1 MQHGALTAPPR
12 RSYRKAGNLELI
24 PRRVY
29 RPTLVRYDQRT
40 SSPVQTP
47 LNAAAS
53 TAGALLSSS
62 TFLVP
67 QFQREYSWL
76 ADEVADFFTD
86 LRNNIDSD
94 SYFLGL
100 VILTD
105 EDEDANELP
114 RKHVV
119 DGQQRLIT
127 LTLLA
132 NVIYTEARERGRKA
146 LADRIQADFL
156 RSIDYESEDTNPRV
170 VLSDSSDN
178 ATLQYILDT
187 SEVPKTHSSMGEVS
201 KRIVDSYIYL
211 RHEVRRDI
219 AVDPFKRLGRWTD
232 FLTNRL
238 YFAVFVHPNAASA
251 YQVYEVINTRGKDL
265 TTADLLKN
273 YVLSQTAARLRERRY
288 QEWQEIAEQFASDG
302 ANNFVQYIRHVVTVQ
317 SGHVLP
323 KDLYGFL
330 AGRLKQGE
338 RRPPNPEQLMDL
350 LKLRLPL
357 YLQMIDPT
365 AGGPA
370 PAEYLNIFEALNS
383 LNVIAVRPIL
393 LALADLPNPR
403 EGMRYILR
411 LVVRRIVVGNLG
423 TGNIERKLGE
433 AALLVRRTASW
444 EILEEVLGDLMP
456 GKAEFIEQLRKRRL
470 NKAVLDFVRRS
481 VVQETITPENA
492 GHLHFIWAKQAPGW
506 DEMPE
511 KDGSAW
517 GSTLGNTLL
526 STTDRRDRDV
536 VDWPTFKELMLST
549 AVDGEWVGR
558 LAEEDLW
565 DADAVE
571 ELGTELAEKAGEIWY
586 RP

>member
-1 MQHGALTAPPR
+1 
-12 RSYRKAGNLELI
+12 
-24 PRRVY
+24 
-29 RPTLVRYDQRT
+29 
-40 SSPVQTP
+40 VQTP

-76 ADEVADFFTD
+76 GDEVTDFWTD

-105 EDEDANELP
+105 EDEDANQLK

-132 NVIYTEARERGRKA
+132 NVIFDEAKARGRKA

-170 VLSDSSDN
+170 VLSDPADN
-178 ATLQYILDT
+178 ATLQYILDH
-187 SEVPKTHSSMGEVS
+187 SEPPKLLATLGDVS
-201 KRIVDSYIYL
+201 KRIVDSYVFL
-211 RHEVRRDI
+211 RSELRKDI
-219 AVDPFKRLGRWTD
+219 SVDPFKRLGRWTD

-238 YFAVFVHPNAASA
+238 YFAVFIHPNAASA

-273 YVLSQTAARLRERRY
+273 YVLSQTATRLRADRY
-288 QEWQEIAEQFASDG
+288 KEWQEIAEQFSSDG
-302 ANNFVQYIRHVVTVQ
+302 ANNFVQFIRHVVTVQ

-330 AGRLKQGE
+330 AGRFKQGDK
-338 RRPPNPEQLMDL
+338 RPPNPEQLML
-350 LKLRLPL
+350 LLHKRLQL

-370 PAEYLNIFEALNS
+370 SAEYLNIFEALNS

-393 LALADLPNPR
+393 LALSDLDDPL
-403 EGMRYILR
+403 EGMRYITR

-423 TGNIERKLGE
+423 TGNIERKFGE
-433 AALLVRRTASW
+433 AALLVRRSNSW
-444 EILEEVLGDLMP
+444 EVLVDVLGDLMP
-456 GKAEFIEQLRKRRL
+456 SKAEFVEQLRKRRL
-470 NKAVLDFVRRS
+470 NKAVLEFVRRS
-481 VVQETITPENA
+481 IIQDTITPEND
-492 GHLHFIWAKQAPGW
+492 GFLHFIWAKQAADW
-506 DEMPE
+506 DGMSE

-517 GSTLGNTLL
+517 GSTIGNTILL
-526 STTDRRDRDV
+526 TTDRRDRQV
-536 VDWPTFKELMLST
+536 TDWDSFQEAMLPL
-549 AVDGEWVGR
+549 AVENEMTER
-558 LAEEDLW
+558 LAEEVIW

-571 ELGTELAEKAGEIWY
+571 EIGAELAHAAGEIWY
-586 RP
+586 PPSR